1 MRKGDP
7 VAKENEPGKT
17 VSNAR
22 AQLEAKQSEL
32 EALRT
37 QVEELEQAAD
47 VAEQN
52 EGTSTRRGVLQAAW
66 AAPVIMS
73 VNLPNAVFAA
83 SAVSPVSHPSPTSAP
98 TTVPTLAPPTSA
110 PTPSPT
116 PP

>member
-1 MRKGDP
+1 M
-7 VAKENEPGKT
+7 AKENEPGKT

>member
-1 MRKGDP
+1 
-7 VAKENEPGKT
+7 VAKKNEPGKS
-17 VSNAR
+17 VSDAR

-32 EALRT
+32 ETLRM

-83 SAVSPVSHPSPTSAP
+83 SVVSPVSTPSPTSAP
-98 TTVPTLAPPTSA
+98 TTSPTSA
-110 PTPSPT
+110 PTTAPT